1 MFWLGGT
8 DQFDNSAEWT
18 WVMTEQ
24 KINEG
29 YTDWHPTEPDHPGIR
44 INIIKQDHNYKLLV
58 H

>member
-8 DQFDNSAEWT
+8 DQFDNNSTEWT

-29 YTDWHPTEPDHPGIR
+29 YTDWHPTEPDHPGML
-44 INIIKQDHNYKLLV
+44 INI
-58 H
+58 